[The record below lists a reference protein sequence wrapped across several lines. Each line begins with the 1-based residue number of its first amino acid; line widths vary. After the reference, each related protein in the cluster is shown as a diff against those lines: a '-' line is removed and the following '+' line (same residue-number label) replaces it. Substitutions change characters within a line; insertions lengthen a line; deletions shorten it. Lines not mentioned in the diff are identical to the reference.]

1 MEGTPTVFPTQENP
15 GVGGV
20 GQREETEWSLP
31 FGTVAHPHV
40 QCVWSILP
48 FAGNAGVRGRLV
60 LFAWA
65 CTRPHVV
72 LGGKKAGKEGDPS
85 AALVKPWSRGETSA
99 SW

>member
-1 MEGTPTVFPTQENP
+1 MEGTPTVFPTQGNP

-40 QCVWSILP
+40 RVEYPAMCWKCRCSRT
-48 FAGNAGVRGRLV
+48 AGPVCPGLHKATRGTKRQEG
-60 LFAWA
+60 
-65 CTRPHVV
+65 RE
-72 LGGKKAGKEGDPS
+72 EGDPS